1 MESYRQFWFLF
12 QLIIRFMALHTHEKN
27 LQATPRVD
35 RFAEWMSED
44 ISIIL
49 QMYFALSQNAVTE
62 LAVIGGFVK
71 DLLGVYDRGAVLCM
85 VPPTIILEFEFVLL
99 SRPYFCCL
107 HHCLSFYSFHLDIL
121 KEVDS

>member
-1 MESYRQFWFLF
+1 
-12 QLIIRFMALHTHEKN
+12 MALHTYVKN
-27 LQATPRVD
+27 LQSTPRPK

-44 ISIIL
+44 ISSIL

-85 VPPTIILEFEFVLL
+85 VPFFFFFFFFFYILMYSLLCIVSLPHFPWHTINNE
-99 SRPYFCCL
+99 S
-107 HHCLSFYSFHLDIL
+107 
-121 KEVDS
+121 